1 MSVAKILG
9 VDDVE
14 GPALMQAR
22 GSWTSWTASEPDLGV
37 VDDLADLRRWT
48 KMAEYEASDKVLR
61 ALAKLGSPT
70 GGGDATAITALT
82 WTLIP
87 GAIRVAYQL
96 SDLAPNIDELV
107 ASHLW
112 SSARTFSWELSRPT
126 ATSILRDTRRGVHTE
141 LGVGDAARRADRT
154 WFRTVCVDKDSPAWQ
169 RVIDS
174 PSEDWH
180 DTGTGDLL
188 DLFADAAIAGV
199 ITATDRTLLID
210 LAVAAHERNNS
221 ARRGRGGMVGAAAVE
236 VVATRRGMNPRSVRR
251 RAARS
256 LDRLRDFSTSSTGEN
271 ALESG
276 RRPHRSG
283 LRYAR

>member
-9 VDDVE
+9 VDDVA
-14 GPALMQAR
+14 GPVLMQAR
-22 GSWTSWTASEPDLGV
+22 RTWTSWTASEPDLGV

-48 KMAEYEASDKVLR
+48 RTAEYEASDKVLR
-61 ALAKLGSPT
+61 SLAKLGSPA
-70 GGGDATAITALT
+70 GGGDPVAITALT
-82 WTLIP
+82 WALVP
-87 GAIRVAYQL
+87 GAIRIAYQL

-112 SSARTFSWELSRPT
+112 SSARTFRWELSRPT
-126 ATSILRDTRRGVHTE
+126 AASILRDTRRGVHTE

-154 WFRTVCVDKDSPAWQ
+154 WFQTVCVDQDSPAWQ

-180 DTGTGDLL
+180 DTGAGDLL
-188 DLFADAAIAGV
+188 DLFADAANAGV
-199 ITATDRTLLID
+199 ITATDRAMLVD
-210 LAVAAHERNNS
+210 LAVAAHAENYS

-236 VVATRRGMNPRSVRR
+236 VVAARHGINPRSVRR

-256 LDRLRDFSTSSTGEN
+256 LDRLADFSTSSAREI
-271 ALESG
+271 AQESG
-276 RRPHRSG
+276 RCLHHVG
-283 LRYAR
+283 LRSAR